1 MACPGAATRG
11 ARDAAAGTPTAAGRA
26 VWAAAALFWLREALR
41 FFGIPA
47 LLSQLCFGSLASA
60 QSLSY
65 TGATGVA
72 RTPLRHVR
80 CLLGLFA
87 R

>member
-1 MACPGAATRG
+1 MPAAATAVRCVCF
-11 ARDAAAGTPTAAGRA
+11 RDGIAPPNWHAEFPEGQ
-26 VWAAAALFWLREALR
+26 VSN

-47 LLSQLCFGSLASA
+47 LLSQLCFGSLGSA

>member
-1 MACPGAATRG
+1 M
-11 ARDAAAGTPTAAGRA
+11 AAGRA

-41 FFGIPA
+41 FFGILA